1 MWIIQKRHHCII
13 SDALQGVRH
22 VLQIRAQEEFG
33 IGKWSDWS
41 PEITRTPWTDNRSTP
56 AVTPKTSIW
65 DLYEDYYYED
75 GRYRNSAKATSLPVQ
90 DLSSV
95 SLSTFLVAGGSLAFG
110 LLLCV
115 AIVLRLRK
123 TWKSQAMKEQKAC
136 TTSPYSSEQ
145 PKPTLALVPLLAPA
159 MSPSGP
165 AAGNAASL
173 SFLDARDPRS
183 PYDITNRDYFFP
195 G

>member
-1 MWIIQKRHHCII
+1 M
-13 SDALQGVRH
+13 
-22 VLQIRAQEEFG
+22 
-33 IGKWSDWS
+33 
-41 PEITRTPWTDNRSTP
+41 
-56 AVTPKTSIW
+56 TPKTSIW
-65 DLYEDYYYED
+65 DLYEDYFYED
-75 GRYRNSAKATSLPVQ
+75 SRYRNLAKATSLPVQ

-123 TWKSQAMKEQKAC
+123 TWKSQALKERK
-136 TTSPYSSEQ
+136 SSLALER
-145 PKPTLALVPLLAPA
+145 PKPTVVLVPLLAPA
-159 MSPSGP
+159 VPPSSPGSP
-165 AAGNAASL
+165 NTL
-173 SFLDARDPRS
+173 SHGFLDARDPRS